1 VYNKNNRKRKKID
14 MENFFKLVLG
24 ESDILP
30 GKTFTEYDVFFD
42 EEKMRCKNSKTGE
55 EYIIEFKDFT
65 HAEFGI
71 GSGNLWLNCLLG
83 NKNLVFCSPRKSWK
97 SDEGKKLIE
106 IINKVTPIADMKE
119 YKHYTGGLFFLYMFK

>member
-1 VYNKNNRKRKKID
+1 

-55 EYIIEFKDFT
+55 
-65 HAEFGI
+65 
-71 GSGNLWLNCLLG
+71 
-83 NKNLVFCSPRKSWK
+83 
-97 SDEGKKLIE
+97 
-106 IINKVTPIADMKE
+106 
-119 YKHYTGGLFFLYMFK
+119 